1 MKTHALAILLAL
13 VLASCS
19 IRQSDNPQTG
29 LSVRDDLGNVVAFQS
44 PPTRVVSLAPAVT
57 EILFAIDSGNTLV
70 GVTDFCNYP
79 PGAKTKTS
87 VGGMVSPNRE
97 RITQLHPDLIVA
109 TVEGNT
115 KQDVAAL
122 ASSGYKIFVTNPRTI
137 EGVYKSIGDLGRIIG
152 KKPAAKSLV
161 GNLRKREEAIGRRP
175 RAVRRPRVLVLV
187 SLQPLIAAGRGTFI
201 DQLIL
206 QSGGENIVA
215 DSVPSYPIL
224 SREEVVRRK
233 PEVISA
239 MSDAAASPEDFIEL
253 YPEWKNLPAIRN
265 GRAFVVEADIFMRP
279 GPRIIE
285 ALEQLDRL
293 LWKE

>member
-79 PGAKTKTS
+79 PGAKIKTS

-122 ASSGYKIFVTNPRTI
+122 ASMGYKIFVTNPRTI

-152 KKPAAKSLV
+152 KEPAAKSLV

>member
-44 PPTRVVSLAPAVT
+44 PPTRVVSLAPAIT

-79 PGAKTKTS
+79 PGAKIKTS

-122 ASSGYKIFVTNPRTI
+122 ASMGYKIFVTNPRTI

-206 QSGGENIVA
+206 QAGGENIVA